1 MYISITCLCS
11 REAIVYLRHKKK
23 KVCPFTKKEKG
34 LLTVAV
40 EFDQQPVMNENNCDE
55 KQQTFDDLLFR
66 SNFITIALTHSL
78 TSSNGFLR

>member
-1 MYISITCLCS
+1 
-11 REAIVYLRHKKK
+11 VYLRHKKK

-34 LLTVAV
+34 LWTVAV

-78 TSSNGFLR
+78 THQQQWLSTLMW